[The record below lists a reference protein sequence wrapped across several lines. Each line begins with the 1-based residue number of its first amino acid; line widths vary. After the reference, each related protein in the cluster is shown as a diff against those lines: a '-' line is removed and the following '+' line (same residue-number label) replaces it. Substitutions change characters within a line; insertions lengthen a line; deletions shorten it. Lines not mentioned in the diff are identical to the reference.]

1 MTAMQEIE
9 RYINESAEEL
19 YNNPYC
25 GYFTALPDGIIVKIN
40 DTLLHWLQRE
50 RGEVLGIVRWQDFL
64 TMGGKMYYET
74 HFAPMLQMYG
84 VVREVNMDLVSKT
97 GTKMP
102 MLINAVQVKDSE
114 GNVLL
119 SRSVVID
126 MTERKQYE
134 RELLLAKKCAEDL
147 NERLAEA
154 NRQLNELIQMAVHDL
169 KNPLHGL
176 RMAHEMLQ
184 SMNGASAEADRLGL
198 LNGNIAAIDRMTA
211 LITNL
216 LQLNELEQGAIHSH
230 PEVLD
235 VRNLLEGVIR
245 DYRLRAEAK
254 HITLMTSSNADTVI
268 WSLDSKLFE
277 QVLDNLLSNA
287 IKYSPLGGVVL
298 VRLASDS
305 SSLRI
310 EIQDEGAGVSPE
322 DMKKLFGKFVRLSAR
337 PTGGEHSTG
346 LGLSIVKKMVE
357 AMNGKVWCE
366 SENGKGATFIVEL
379 PQIESRSSSA

>member
-1 MTAMQEIE
+1 MQEIE
-9 RYINESAEEL
+9 RYINEGAEEL

-40 DTLLHWLQRE
+40 DTLLQWLQRE
-50 RGEVLGIVRWQDFL
+50 RAEVLGIMRWQDFL
-64 TMGGKMYYET
+64 TMGGKMFYET
-74 HFAPMLQMYG
+74 HFAPLLQMHD
-84 VVREVNMDLVSKT
+84 VVREVNMDVVSKT
-97 GTKMP
+97 GAKMP
-102 MLINAVQVKDSE
+102 MLINAVQVKGSE

-134 RELLLAKKCAEDL
+134 RELLLAKKDAEDL
-147 NERLAEA
+147 NERLTEA

-176 RMAHEMLQ
+176 RMAHEMLR
-184 SMNGASAEADRLGL
+184 SMNGVSDEADRVGL

-216 LQLNELEQGAIHSH
+216 LELNELEQGAIHSH

-235 VRNLLEGVIR
+235 VLHLLEGVVQ

-268 WSLDSKLFE
+268 WSLDSEFFE
-277 QVLDNLLSNA
+277 SVLDNLLSNA
-287 IKYSPLGGVVL
+287 VKYSPLGGVVL

-305 SSLRI
+305 SRLRI
-310 EIQDEGAGVSPE
+310 EIQDEGAGISPE

-366 SENGKGATFIVEL
+366 SEEGKGTTFIVEL
-379 PQIESRSSSA
+379 PRG

>member
-1 MTAMQEIE
+1 MQEIE

-19 YNNPYC
+19 YNNSYC

-40 DTLLHWLQRE
+40 DTLLQWLQRE
-50 RGEVLGIVRWQDFL
+50 RAEVVGIVRWQDFL

-84 VVREVNMDLVSKT
+84 AVREINMDIVSKT
-97 GTKMP
+97 GAKIP
-102 MLINAVQVKDSE
+102 ILINAVQVKDSE

-126 MTERKQYE
+126 MTERKEYE
-134 RELLLAKKCAEDL
+134 RELFLAKKYAEDL
-147 NERLAEA
+147 NERLTES

-184 SMNGASAEADRLGL
+184 SMNGVSAEADRLGL

-235 VRNLLEGVIR
+235 VRHLLEGVVQ

-254 HITLMTSSNADTVI
+254 HITLKTSTNADTVI
-268 WSLDSKLFE
+268 WRLDSELFE

-298 VRLASDS
+298 VRLTSDS
-305 SSLRI
+305 SRLRI

-322 DMKKLFGKFVRLSAR
+322 DMKKLFGKFARLSAR

-366 SENGKGATFIVEL
+366 SEEGKGATFIVEL
-379 PQIESRSSSA
+379 PQI

>member
-1 MTAMQEIE
+1 MQEIE

-40 DTLLHWLQRE
+40 DTLLQWLQRE
-50 RGEVLGIVRWQDFL
+50 RAEVLGIMRWQDFL

-84 VVREVNMDLVSKT
+84 VVKEVNMDIVSKT
-97 GTKMP
+97 GAKMP

-134 RELLLAKKCAEDL
+134 RELLLAKKYAEDL

-184 SMNGASAEADRLGL
+184 SMNGVSAEADRLGL
-198 LNGNIAAIDRMTA
+198 LNGNMAAIDRMTA

-235 VRNLLEGVIR
+235 VRHLLEGVVQ

-254 HITLMTSSNADTVI
+254 HITLKTSSNADTVI
-268 WSLDSKLFE
+268 WRLDSELFE

-287 IKYSPLGGVVL
+287 IKYSPLGGVVV

-305 SSLRI
+305 SKLRI
-310 EIQDEGAGVSPE
+310 EIQDEGVGVSPE

-379 PQIESRSSSA
+379 PQRESHSLPA